1 VKRRAHSTRAVTP
14 AQRRRLARARP
25 LVADVIARNSP
36 WHRAYDEASCV
47 GRLSEEAWFDAAAFI
62 ALEAAIVATPRGT
75 AAGEVAL
82 PHLFAIFERISLLL
96 ACRRLAGSRAMDLS
110 ITGMGEQML
119 SLARLYGVESL
130 LTK

>member
-1 VKRRAHSTRAVTP
+1 
-14 AQRRRLARARP
+14 
-25 LVADVIARNSP
+25 VADVIARNSP

-96 ACRRLAGSRAMDLS
+96 ACHGHPLDVYHVTNLDDEAVSEIDRRVRHVFRCWFAREAITLAGWDPVPAA
-110 ITGMGEQML
+110 TGTAAEGG
-119 SLARLYGVESL
+119 AAP
-130 LTK
+130 